1 MAKSI
6 QDTYTLSN
14 GVEIPVMGLG
24 VYKNVDETE
33 LETAVTSALEYG
45 YRHIDTAKVYRN
57 EKGVGRAIKDSGVPR
72 EEIFVTTKVWNT
84 DQGYDNTLKAFDKSL
99 EDLDMD
105 YIDLYLI
112 HWPMPGTYVDT
123 WKALEKLYKDGKVRA
138 IGVSNFNPHHLQ
150 DLFNECE
157 IKPMLNQVEYHP
169 HLAQPELKAFCKEH
183 DILLEAWSPLKRGRM
198 FDEPVLVE
206 LAEKYGKT
214 PAQIILRWDVETG
227 VSTIPK
233 SVSADRVRENGD
245 VFDFE
250 LTAEE
255 VEKISSLNRHERV
268 GKDPDKV
275 TLEIFGD

>member
-84 DQGYDNTLKAFDKSL
+84 DQGYDKTLKAFDESL

-123 WKALEKLYKDGKVRA
+123 WEALEKLYKDGKVRA

-169 HLAQPELKAFCKEH
+169 HLAQPELKTFCREH

-255 VEKISSLNRHERV
+255 VKRISSLNRHERV

-275 TLEIFGD
+275 TLETFGD

>member
-6 QDTYTLSN
+6 QDTYMLAN

-24 VYKNVDETE
+24 VYKNIDEKE
-33 LETAVTSALEYG
+33 LETAVSSALEFG
-45 YRHIDTAKVYRN
+45 YRHIDTAKVYKN
-57 EKGVGRAIKDSGVPR
+57 EKGVGEAIKKSGVPR

-84 DQGYDNTLKAFDKSL
+84 DQGYEKTLQAFDKSL
-99 EDLDMD
+99 EALDVD

-112 HWPMPGTYVDT
+112 HWPMPGTYAET

-150 DLFNECE
+150 DIFNNCE

-169 HLAQPELKAFCKEH
+169 HLAQPELKKFCEAH

-198 FDEPVLVE
+198 FDEPLIVRLS
-206 LAEKYGKT
+206 EKYGKT

-233 SVSADRVRENGD
+233 SVSRDRVRENGD
-245 VFDFE
+245 IFDFE

-255 VEKISSLNRHERV
+255 VWEITALNRHERV

-275 TLEIFGD
+275 TLETFGD

>member
-84 DQGYDNTLKAFDKSL
+84 DQGYDNTLKAFDESL
-99 EDLDMD
+99 KDLDMD

-112 HWPMPGTYVDT
+112 HWPMPGTFVDT

-275 TLEIFGD
+275 TLETFGD

>member
-24 VYKNVDETE
+24 VYKNVDEGE
-33 LETAVTSALEYG
+33 LATAVTSALEFG
-45 YRHIDTAKVYRN
+45 YRHIDTAKVYKN
-57 EKGVGRAIKDSGVPR
+57 EKGVGEAIKNSGVPR
-72 EEIFVTTKVWNT
+72 EDIFVTTKVWNT
-84 DQGYDNTLKAFDKSL
+84 DQGYEKTLKAFDKSL
-99 EDLDMD
+99 EALDMD

-150 DLFNECE
+150 DIFDECE

-169 HLAQPELKAFCKEH
+169 HLAQPELKKFCESH
-183 DILLEAWSPLKRGRM
+183 GILLEAWSPLKRGRM
-198 FDEPVLVE
+198 FDEPLIVR

-233 SVSADRVRENGD
+233 SVSRDRVRENGD
-245 VFDFE
+245 IFDFE
-250 LTAEE
+250 LTPEE
-255 VEKISSLNRHERV
+255 VSEITALDRHERV

-275 TLEIFGD
+275 TLETFGD

>member
-6 QDTYTLSN
+6 QDTYTLAN

-24 VYKNVDETE
+24 VYKNVDEKE
-33 LETAVTSALEYG
+33 LETAVTSALEFG
-45 YRHIDTAKVYRN
+45 YRHIDTAKVYKN
-57 EKGVGRAIKDSGVPR
+57 EKGVGEAIKKSGVPR
-72 EEIFVTTKVWNT
+72 EDVFVTTKVWNT
-84 DQGYDNTLKAFDKSL
+84 DQGYEKTLKAFDKSL
-99 EDLDMD
+99 EALDMD

-112 HWPMPGTYVDT
+112 HWPMPGTYVET

-150 DLFNECE
+150 DIFNECE

-169 HLAQPELKAFCKEH
+169 HLAQPELKKFCESH
-183 DILLEAWSPLKRGRM
+183 GILFEAWSPLKRGRM
-198 FDEPVLVE
+198 FDEPLIVRLS
-206 LAEKYGKT
+206 EKYGKT

-233 SVSADRVRENGD
+233 SVSRDRVRENGD
-245 VFDFE
+245 IFDFE
-250 LTAEE
+250 LTPEE
-255 VEKISSLNRHERV
+255 VSEITALDRHERV

-275 TLEIFGD
+275 TLETFGD

>member
-6 QDTYTLSN
+6 QDTYKLAN

-24 VYKNVDETE
+24 VYKNVDEAE
-33 LETAVTSALEYG
+33 LETAVMSALEFG
-45 YRHIDTAKVYRN
+45 YRHIDTAKVYKN
-57 EKGVGRAIKDSGVPR
+57 EKGVGEAIKKSGVPR

-84 DQGYDNTLKAFDKSL
+84 DQGYEKTLKAFDKSL
-99 EDLDMD
+99 ETLEMD

-112 HWPMPGTYVDT
+112 HWPMPGTYVET
-123 WKALEKLYKDGKVRA
+123 WKALEKLYKDGRVRA

-150 DLFNECE
+150 DIFNECE

-169 HLAQPELKAFCKEH
+169 HLAQPELKKFCDEH

-198 FDEPVLVE
+198 FDEPLIVR

-233 SVSADRVRENGD
+233 SVSRDRVRENGD
-245 VFDFE
+245 IFDFE
-250 LTAEE
+250 LTEE
-255 VEKISSLNRHERV
+255 EAREITALDRHERV

-275 TLEIFGD
+275 TLETFGD

>member
-84 DQGYDNTLKAFDKSL
+84 DQGYDKTLKAFDESL

-112 HWPMPGTYVDT
+112 HWPMQGTYVDT

-169 HLAQPELKAFCKEH
+169 HLAQPELKTFCREH

-255 VEKISSLNRHERV
+255 IKKISSLNRHERV

-275 TLEIFGD
+275 TLETFGD